1 MNDIIKAL
9 NWRYATKTFDP
20 KKSVSK
26 EDLMTILES
35 GRLTASSF
43 GTEPWHFLVVE
54 HPDTR
59 IKLRTISYDQTK
71 ITDAAYVIVIAAR
84 TDIRE
89 SITNELITRAT
100 KAQGVSEDDLADWRG
115 MVEGFMVGKTDSELL
130 SWARAQTYLPLGT
143 MLETAA
149 LLGIDTCPMEGF
161 DAAQVD
167 ELLSLK
173 EKHLTAATMLAI
185 GHRGEDE
192 AAKRAKVRR
201 SFEEVVTFVK

>member
-1 MNDIIKAL
+1 MNDIIKSM

-26 EDLMTILES
+26 EDLMTILVS
-35 GRLTASSF
+35 ARFTPSSF
-43 GTEPWHFLVVE
+43 GTEHWHFLVVE

-84 TDIRE
+84 TDVRE
-89 SITNELITRAT
+89 SITNELITRAAKT
-100 KAQGVSEDDLADWRG
+100 QNVSEEDLAGWRG
-115 MVEGFMVGKTDSELL
+115 MVEGFMMGKTDGELL
-130 SWARAQTYLPLGT
+130 SWARSQTYLPLGT
-143 MLETAA
+143 MLVTTA
-149 LLGIDTCPMEGF
+149 LLGIDSCPMEGF

-167 ELLSLK
+167 ELLGLK
-173 EKHLTAATMLAI
+173 EKHLTVTTMLAI
-185 GHRGEDE
+185 GYRGNDE

-201 SFEEVVTFVK
+201 SFDDVVTFVK